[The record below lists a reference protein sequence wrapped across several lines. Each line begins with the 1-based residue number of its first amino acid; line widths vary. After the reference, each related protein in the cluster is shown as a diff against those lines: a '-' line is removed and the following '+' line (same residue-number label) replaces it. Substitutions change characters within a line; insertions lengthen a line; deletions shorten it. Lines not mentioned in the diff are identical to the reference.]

1 MTLFKEAE
9 EQRDHFKLLLHDTQI
24 ERDQLK
30 QKLMLAEERENGLKM
45 MLCAIMLVFV
55 FWKSVTW
62 MW

>member
-30 QKLMLAEERENGLKM
+30 QKLILAEERENVLKM

-55 FWKSVTW
+55 PWKSVTW
-62 MW
+62 M